1 MVVLSN
7 ENEAQTQDNSKTP
20 AITYKPSTCMQR
32 LVSELDSCLTL
43 QLHVSL
49 IAGIFL
55 KKFVFLASPKTR
67 VVTVHPPYR
76 NLGPKIKVLLGRR
89 RGRVLLLD
97 RGSCSIEPCKRN
109 CRPFVFFDNS
119 IQICTGC
126 PRISRG
132 FVQSYGGLGSQ
143 PARLARVLES
153 HVNKIAS
160 IFFTQ
165 AI

>member
-7 ENEAQTQDNSKTP
+7 ENEAQTQDNSKTS

-32 LVSELDSCLTL
+32 LCQRVGLVFDLAITCFTRCKKN
-43 QLHVSL
+43 
-49 IAGIFL
+49 F

-67 VVTVHPPYR
+67 VVIVHPPYR
-76 NLGPKIKVLLGRR
+76 NLVLEIKVLLGRR

-143 PARLARVLES
+143 PAGLARVLES